1 VAGIVLMVRL
11 GLKGLEA
18 VKLQF
23 FEQYEKH
30 IMGFILILMAITFYV
45 FLH

>member
-1 VAGIVLMVRL
+1 
-11 GLKGLEA
+11 LEA

-30 IMGFILILMAITFYV
+30 IMGFILILMALTFYV